1 MSDLFCIFFS
11 ANVPVQTSLSSRVL
25 KFMDDAESSFDEDD
39 DSTLPGLVEAKHK
52 FPTNLRDLGHIDN
65 LSGKKKVDD
74 DDDDYGEEE
83 GGEEDEESEDENTTV
98 EELPKV
104 IIKLMFL

>member
-1 MSDLFCIFFS
+1 MSYLFCIFFS

-39 DSTLPGLVEAKHK
+39 DATLPGLVEAKRK
-52 FPTNLRDLGHIDN
+52 FPSNLRNLGHVDAV
-65 LSGKKKVDD
+65 SGKKQVHDD
-74 DDDDYGEEE
+74 DDDGGE
-83 GGEEDEESEDENTTV
+83 GGEEDDESEDENTTV

-104 IIKLMFL
+104 IVR